1 MGRQIFGH
9 EPLLVEGQNKVK
21 PGHKPGHRRSGRS
34 RLAVEI
40 LIPDSQNQ
48 WTEEGGSVVRNIR
61 AGLIGLAAFL
71 TAVVPQFA
79 KAQDFP
85 TRPVRIVVAFPPGG
99 PTDFV
104 GRVVAD
110 KMTQLLGQR
119 VYIDNKPGA
128 NGTLGGGDVA
138 KSDPDGYSLFL
149 TTAGAVTVSPHIQPN
164 MPFDTFRDLA
174 PVALV
179 TKVTEVLVVSPKSG
193 IKSVKELVALAKE
206 KPSTVTFAS
215 TGIGSPPHLAQVLLA
230 NAAGVKFLHVP
241 YRGAAP
247 ALTDLL
253 AGQVQAVSLDMPVVI
268 GQIQAGALLPIG
280 VVSDKRDP
288 LLPDVPTLA
297 EQGYPNTDAS
307 NWYGLLAPAK
317 TPPAVIGK
325 INKAVDDAMADP
337 AVHEK
342 LIKAGATPVGGTPQS
357 FGIFLK
363 AEYDKWGRVVEANG
377 IKE

>member
-1 MGRQIFGH
+1 MTR
-9 EPLLVEGQNKVK
+9 
-21 PGHKPGHRRSGRS
+21 
-34 RLAVEI
+34 
-40 LIPDSQNQ
+40 
-48 WTEEGGSVVRNIR
+48 IR
-61 AGLIGLAAFL
+61 AALIGMAALLAA
-71 TAVVPQFA
+71 TAPQIA
-79 KAQDFP
+79 KAQNFP

-119 VYIDNKPGA
+119 VYIDNKAGA

-149 TTAGAVTVSPHIQPN
+149 TTAGAVTVSPHIQAN
-164 MPFDTFRDLA
+164 MPFDTFRDFA

-179 TKVTEVLVVSPKSG
+179 TKVTEVLVVSPKLG
-193 IKSVKELVALAKE
+193 IKSVKELVALAKA
-206 KPSTVTFAS
+206 KPGTVTFAS

-230 NAAGVKFLHVP
+230 NAANVKFLHVP

-253 AGQVQAVSLDMPVVI
+253 AGQVQVVSLDMPVVI
-268 GQIQAGALLPIG
+268 AQIKAGNLLPIG
-280 VVSDKRDP
+280 VASDKRDA

-317 TPPAVIGK
+317 TPSAVIDK
-325 INKAVDDAMADP
+325 LNKAVNDALNDP
-337 AVHEK
+337 AVHAK
-342 LIKAGATPVGGTPQS
+342 LVNAGATPVGGTPQA
-357 FGIFLK
+357 FGTFLK
-363 AEYDKWGRVVEANG
+363 AEYGKWGHVVAANG
-377 IKE
+377 IKEQ

>member
-1 MGRQIFGH
+1 MTR
-9 EPLLVEGQNKVK
+9 
-21 PGHKPGHRRSGRS
+21 
-34 RLAVEI
+34 
-40 LIPDSQNQ
+40 
-48 WTEEGGSVVRNIR
+48 IR
-61 AGLIGLAAFL
+61 AALIGMAALLAA
-71 TAVVPQFA
+71 AAPQIA

-149 TTAGAVTVSPHIQPN
+149 TTAGAVTVSPHIQAN
-164 MPFDTFRDLA
+164 MPFDTFHDFA

-179 TKVTEVLVVSPKSG
+179 TKVTEVLVVSPKLG
-193 IKSVKELVALAKE
+193 IKSVKELVALAKA
-206 KPSTVTFAS
+206 KPGTVTFAS
-215 TGIGSPPHLAQVLLA
+215 TGIGSPPHLAQIMLA
-230 NAAGVKFLHVP
+230 NAAGIKFLHVP

-253 AGQVQAVSLDMPVVI
+253 AGQVQVVSLDMPVVI
-268 GQIQAGALLPIG
+268 AQIKAGNLLPIG
-280 VVSDKRDP
+280 VASDKRDA

-317 TPPAVIGK
+317 TPSAVIDK
-325 INKAVDDAMADP
+325 LNKAVNDALNDP
-337 AVHEK
+337 AVHAK
-342 LIKAGATPVGGTPQS
+342 LVNAGATPVGGTPQA
-357 FGIFLK
+357 FGTFLK
-363 AEYDKWGRVVEANG
+363 AEYDKWGRLVAANG
-377 IKE
+377 IKEQ